1 MSAWQDWPL
10 SEEWSDEGYCP
21 DCGHSLIITDLIN
34 AMTSTYYYDSKE
46 YIYNGICPDCH
57 KQYTIASTTSLPVNE
72 KELEQQDRISAL
84 EERVARLEALV
95 QKLLDTP
102 RVPTNPPAQPPE
114 NDAQEGEQDATLRA
128 RYKFLF

>member
-1 MSAWQDWPL
+1 MSQWENWPMC
-10 SEEWSDEGYCP
+10 EEWSDEGYCP
-21 DCGHSLIITDLIN
+21 DCGHTLIITELLSE
-34 AMTSTYYYDSKE
+34 MTDKYYYNRKQ

-57 KQYTIASTTSLPVNE
+57 KQYTTTSTKALRVNA

-84 EERVARLEALV
+84 EDRVARLEALV

-102 RVPTNPPAQPPE
+102 RVPTKPTAQPTE
-114 NDAQEGEQDATLRA
+114 NDAQESEQDATLRA

>member
-1 MSAWQDWPL
+1 MSRWEDWPL
-10 SEEWSDEGYCP
+10 AEEWSDEGYCP
-21 DCGHSLIITDLIN
+21 DCEHTLIITHIISAVTDP
-34 AMTSTYYYDSKE
+34 YYNRKE

-57 KQYTIASTTSLPVNE
+57 KQYTTTSTKLLPVNV

-84 EERVARLEALV
+84 EDRVARLEALV

-102 RVPTNPPAQPPE
+102 RVPTNPPAHPTE
-114 NDAQEGEQDATLRA
+114 NDAQEGEQEATLRA

>member
-1 MSAWQDWPL
+1 MSKWQDWPL
-10 SEEWSDEGYCP
+10 AEEWSDEGYCP
-21 DCGHSLIITDLIN
+21 DCGHTLIITDFIN

-57 KQYTIASTTSLPVNE
+57 KQYTMTSTTPLPVNE
-72 KELEQQDRISAL
+72 RELEQQDRISAL
-84 EERVARLEALV
+84 EDRVARLEALV

-102 RVPTNPPAQPPE
+102 RVPTNPPAQPTE
-114 NDAQEGEQDATLRA
+114 NDAQESEQDATLRA